1 MKKQIR
7 PAIVASCMVG
17 ILLLV
22 AACRPAR
29 LADAAQMSSQTTK
42 APQLTKV
49 NVCYT
54 AHNPTQSIS
63 WYARQQGIFAQYGL
77 DVNLVLLSGGGPK
90 VVAALLSGEVDFCHT
105 GGGPI
110 INAAVAGADV
120 VFVASLFNTHLYS
133 LMVNPTIKQ
142 PGDLKGKTV
151 ASGKLGSASDLIMRV
166 ALQHL
171 NLIPD
176 QDVTIL
182 QAGDQGERL
191 TLMDSNQVVGTLVSI
206 PETINA
212 EASGYHALLDLS
224 TLNLPQVTSAI
235 ATTRSNLTD
244 HPDTAVAF
252 MQAIVTAIARMKQDE
267 TGSKAVIAEF
277 LELDPTTDATLIAES
292 YTVLIQQHLAE
303 IPYPTEAGI
312 QDSLDI
318 LVQENPAARDFK
330 PADVVDVSILRH
342 LDESGFIRTLYNNQ

>member
-7 PAIVASCMVG
+7 QAIVASCMVG
-17 ILLLV
+17 ILLL

-29 LADAAQMSSQTTK
+29 LPDAAQISPPSGD

-63 WYARQQGIFAQYGL
+63 WYAREQGIFAQYGL

-120 VFVASLFNTHLYS
+120 VLVASLFNTYLYS
-133 LMVNPTIKQ
+133 LMVHPTIKQ
-142 PGDLKGKTV
+142 PDDLKGKVV
-151 ASGKLGSASDLIMRV
+151 ASGKLGSSSDLIIRV

-191 TLMDSNQVVGTLVSI
+191 TLMDTGQVVGTLVSI

-212 EASGYHALLDLS
+212 QANGYHALLDLS

-235 ATTRSNLTD
+235 ATSRSNLTA

-267 TGSKAVIAEF
+267 AGSKTVIADF
-277 LELDPTTDATLIAES
+277 LELDPATDATLIAES

-312 QDSLDI
+312 QVNLDI
-318 LVQENPAARDFK
+318 LEQENPAARDFN
-330 PADVVDVSILRH
+330 PADVVDVSILRQ
-342 LDESGFIRTLYNNQ
+342 LDESGFIRKLYDNQ